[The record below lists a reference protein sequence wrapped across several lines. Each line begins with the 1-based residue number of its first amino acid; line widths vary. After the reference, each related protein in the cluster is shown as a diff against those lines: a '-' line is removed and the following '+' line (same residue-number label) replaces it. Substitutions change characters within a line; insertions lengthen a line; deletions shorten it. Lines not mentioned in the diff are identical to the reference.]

1 MRVISLIILFFICP
15 FIYFA
20 QKVNNVEASQL
31 GQNIVVTYDL
41 ETEQPCTINLFISTN
56 GGATWQ
62 GPLKQVQGQVGPNI
76 KSGQNSITLFVLTEF
91 NELRGD
97 NIRFKVD
104 ALTNNLN
111 TIKIGTQTWTTKNLD
126 VTTYRNGEVIAQ
138 VQDANAWANL
148 RTGAWCYYEN
158 NTANGSSYGKLYNW
172 YAVNDPRGLAPK
184 GYHIPTDA
192 EWTILTDYLG
202 GESVAGTKMKSSSGW
217 KNNGNGNNTSG
228 FEGLPGGC
236 RDYDENF
243 RHIGANGYW
252 WSSSVVNSNSRFAW
266 EHYLGNDDGDYRGI
280 NYKRN
285 GFSVRCLRD

>member
-1 MRVISLIILFFICP
+1 MVKFNCIVLFFICP
-15 FIYFA
+15 LIYFA
-20 QKVNNVEASQL
+20 QKVNNVEASQQ

-56 GGATWQ
+56 DGNTWQ

-76 KSGQNSITLFVLTEF
+76 KSGENSITLFVLNEF

-104 ALTNNLN
+104 ATTNNLN

-126 VTTYRNGEVIAQ
+126 VTTYRNGEVIPQ
-138 VQDANAWANL
+138 VQDANAWANIS
-148 RTGAWCYYEN
+148 TGAWCYYEN

-184 GYHIPTDA
+184 GYHIPTDN
-192 EWTILTDYLG
+192 EWTILSENLG
-202 GESVAGTKMKSSSGW
+202 GESKAGTKMKSTSGW
-217 KNNGNGNNTSG
+217 KNNGNGTNTSG
-228 FEGLPGGC
+228 FAGLPGGC
-236 RDYDENF
+236 RNSNGYF
-243 RHIGANGYW
+243 FYIGANGYW
-252 WSSSVVNSNSRFAW
+252 WSSSENFTNDAWFRYLNYLNGDVNRNNG
-266 EHYLGNDDGDYRGI
+266 L
-280 NYKRN
+280 KRN

>member
-1 MRVISLIILFFICP
+1 MVKFNCTVLFFICP
-15 FIYFA
+15 LIYFA
-20 QKVNNVEASQL
+20 QQVNNVEASQL

-41 ETEQPCTINLFISTN
+41 ESEQPCTINLFISTN
-56 GGATWQ
+56 GGTTWQ

-76 KSGQNSITLFVLTEF
+76 KSGQNSITLFVLNEF

-111 TIKIGTQTWTTKNLD
+111 TIKIGNQTWATRNLNLE
-126 VTTYRNGEVIAQ
+126 TYRNGEVIPQ

-184 GYHIPTDA
+184 GYHIPSDA

-202 GESVAGTKMKSSSGW
+202 GQLSAGTKMKSTSGW
-217 KNNGNGNNTSG
+217 QNNGNGSNTSG
-228 FEGLPGGC
+228 FAGLPGGC
-236 RDYDENF
+236 RNSNGNF
-243 RHIGANGYW
+243 NSIGSGGGW
-252 WSSSVVNSNSRFAW
+252 WSSSESSASNAWYRGLNSNVGGVDMFYS
-266 EHYLGNDDGDYRGI
+266 D
-280 NYKRN
+280 KRL
-285 GFSVRCLRD
+285 GFSVRCLED